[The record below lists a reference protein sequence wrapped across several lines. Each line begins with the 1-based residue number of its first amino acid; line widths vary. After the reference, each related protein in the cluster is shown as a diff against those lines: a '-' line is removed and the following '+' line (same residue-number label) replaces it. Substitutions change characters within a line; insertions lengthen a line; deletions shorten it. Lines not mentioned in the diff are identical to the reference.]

1 MNVFGARV
9 PAALLLLIARRQ
21 IRRITPATSR
31 ATL

>member
-9 PAALLLLIARRQ
+9 HAALLLTARRQ